1 MDIPRMLRSGET
13 IWEDSEFTKL
23 LHEGKPEIG
32 WVGDDRLAVYY
43 ADDHMQ
49 IRRADD
55 QGNMRLIMRSK
66 PGAKTLGMEAL
77 VFLAEH
83 DSQSRRAYDVY
94 KDVSETNASAR
105 ARQDDKRAD
114 SRGEAVDRLAH
125 ALFKDVGA
133 SETGLSRRLFAGADN
148 SKWKGK

>member
-1 MDIPRMLRSGET
+1 MDVPQILPGGET
-13 IWEDSEFTKL
+13 LWIDHEFMHL
-23 LHEGKPEIG
+23 LKNGKPEIG
-32 WVGDDRLAVYY
+32 WVGDDRLGVYFGN
-43 ADDHMQ
+43 DCME

-55 QGNMRLIMRSK
+55 EGNMRLIMRSK
-66 PGAKTLGMEAL
+66 PGLRRLGNEAL

-83 DSQSRRAYDVY
+83 DSQSRKAYDVY
-94 KDVSETNASAR
+94 KDVSDTNASAR
-105 ARQDDKRAD
+105 ASLDTKRAD

-133 SETGLSRRLFAGADN
+133 LENGLSRRLFAGADN